1 MCTILI
7 HFSACSEF
15 YVKKQSQTQTQESYG
30 TKIELFVEKYSGSA
44 YVTSVVTTTELIIEA
59 GDQED
64 VSKHLKWT
72 WVEVHVSDQCAVHH
86 TRVKLSLL
94 MLCSDATV
102 ITMPQKN
109 WYNKQGGADTLDLFL
124 MSITDVCLLKG
135 KRNILAEKG
144 NMAYSFETSSNK
156 SLVKATG
163 FFIPMFSLVLY

>member
-1 MCTILI
+1 MAAPVCAVLI
-7 HFSACSEF
+7 FSSAFLDF

-30 TKIELFVEKYSGSA
+30 TRIGLFVEKYSGSA
-44 YVTSVVTTTELIIEA
+44 YVTSVMTTIALIIDA

-72 WVEVHVSDQCAVHH
+72 WVEVHVDDQCAVHH

-109 WYNKQGGADTLDLFL
+109 
-124 MSITDVCLLKG
+124 
-135 KRNILAEKG
+135 
-144 NMAYSFETSSNK
+144 
-156 SLVKATG
+156 
-163 FFIPMFSLVLY
+163 